1 MNSAQQ
7 RQLRRSAKRTSLY
20 IVLVGILFI
29 IIFPIFFLFSF
40 SFMSDYE
47 TYSEWPK
54 PLVPSFKADFMI
66 DKDTEGYHLYI
77 FNKSENDFMPF
88 GPLVFNNFIFL
99 LQVSIFAIK
108 LQANSKI
115 SNQKIEEYLKIV
127 DKESR
132 VEFTV
137 RKDLLANY
145 ILFFQVVNGATRAVL
160 NSLMVAGATIVISL
174 TIGGMG
180 GYAFA
185 RYFFKGKNLLK
196 LSVLFVRMF
205 PAVSLAIPMVIIL
218 ARMGLYD
225 RPLGLSL
232 VYSVGQISMS
242 IWITASVFMSIP
254 VSLEEAAMIF
264 GTTRVGAFWHVT
276 LPLALPGLAACA
288 MYSFIGSWN
297 EVIAAVVLTQ
307 FNPTFPVIVYKAL
320 VGSQGQINLIT
331 AGSVAQAVPAII
343 FTLIIRKYIIQMW
356 GGVKV

>member
-1 MNSAQQ
+1 MNNVVK
-7 RQLRRSAKRTSLY
+7 RQLRRSAKRSSLY
-20 IVLVGILFI
+20 IVLVGIAFI
-29 IIFPIFFLFSF
+29 IILPIFFLFSF

-54 PLVPSFKADFMI
+54 PLVPSLKANFMI
-66 DKDTEGYHLYI
+66 DKNTEGYHLFI
-77 FNKSENDFMPF
+77 FNKSEDKFMPF
-88 GPLVFNNFIFL
+88 GPLVFANNEEDIDNLRKF
-99 LQVSIFAIK
+99 IK
-108 LQANSKI
+108 LQSNCKI
-115 SNQKIEEYLKIV
+115 SSQEIVEYIKVV
-127 DKESR
+127 DNNSN
-132 VEFTV
+132 VEFSIK
-137 RKDLLANY
+137 KDLLANY
-145 ILFFQVVNGATRAVL
+145 ILFFQVVNGAPKAVL
-160 NSLMVAGATIVISL
+160 NSLMVAGATMLISL

-185 RYFFKGKNLLK
+185 RYFFKGKNILK

-218 ARMGLYD
+218 AKMGLYD
-225 RPLGLSL
+225 QPLGLSL
-232 VYSVGQISMS
+232 VYSVGQISLS

-264 GTTRVGAFWHVT
+264 GTTRAGAFWHVT

>member
-1 MNSAQQ
+1 MDNVVK
-7 RQLRRSAKRTSLY
+7 RQLRRSAKRSALY
-20 IVLVGILFI
+20 IVLAGIAFI
-29 IIFPIFFLFSF
+29 IIFPVFFLFSF

-54 PLVPSFKADFMI
+54 PLVPSFKTNFMI
-66 DKDTEGYHLYI
+66 NKDTDGYHLFI
-77 FNKSENDFMPF
+77 FNKSENAFMPF
-88 GPLVFNNFIFL
+88 GPLVFNKNEKDIDALRKFIKR
-99 LQVSIFAIK
+99 QS
-108 LQANSKI
+108 NSNI
-115 SNQKIEEYLKIV
+115 SSQKIIEYLEVV
-127 DKESR
+127 DSEAK
-132 VEFTV
+132 VEFYL
-137 RKDLLANY
+137 KKNLMANY
-145 ILFFQVVNGATRAVL
+145 ILFFQVINGAPMAVL
-160 NSLMVAGATIVISL
+160 NSLTVAGATILISL

-218 ARMGLYD
+218 AKMGLYD
-225 RPLGLSL
+225 QPLGLSL

-242 IWITASVFMSIP
+242 IWITASVFMAIP

-264 GTTRVGAFWHVT
+264 GTTKAGAFWHVT
-276 LPLALPGLAACA
+276 LPLALPGLAASA

-307 FNPTFPVIVYKAL
+307 FNPTFPVVVYKAL

>member
-1 MNSAQQ
+1 MNNVVK
-7 RQLRRSAKRTSLY
+7 RQLRRSAKRSSLY
-20 IVLVGILFI
+20 IVLVGIAFI

-54 PLVPSFKADFMI
+54 PLIPSFKSNFMI
-66 DKDTEGYHLYI
+66 DKDTDGYHLFI
-77 FNKSENDFMPF
+77 FNKSADEFMPF
-88 GPLVFNNFIFL
+88 GPLVFADNEEDIDNLRKF
-99 LQVSIFAIK
+99 IK
-108 LQANSKI
+108 LQSNCKI
-115 SNQKIEEYLKIV
+115 SSQEIVEYLKVV
-127 DKESR
+127 DNNSK
-132 VEFTV
+132 VEFSIK
-137 RKDLLANY
+137 KDLLANY
-145 ILFFQVVNGATRAVL
+145 ILFFQVVNGAPKAVL
-160 NSLMVAGATIVISL
+160 NSLMVAGATMLISL

-185 RYFFKGKNLLK
+185 RYFFKGKNILK

-218 ARMGLYD
+218 AKMGLYD
-225 RPLGLSL
+225 QPLGLSL
-232 VYSVGQISMS
+232 VYSVGQISLS
-242 IWITASVFMSIP
+242 IWITASVFMAIP

-264 GTTRVGAFWHVT
+264 GTTRAGAFWHVT

-297 EVIAAVVLTQ
+297 EVISAVVLTQ
-307 FNPTFPVIVYKAL
+307 FNPTFPVVVYKAL

-331 AGSVAQAVPAII
+331 AGSVAQALPAII

>member
-1 MNSAQQ
+1 MDNVLK
-7 RQLRRSAKRTSLY
+7 RQFRRSAKKTSLY
-20 IVLVGILFI
+20 IILVGIAFI
-29 IIFPIFFLFSF
+29 IIFPVFFLFSF

-54 PLVPSFKADFMI
+54 PLVPSFKANFLI
-66 DKDTEGYHLYI
+66 DKDIDGYHLFI
-77 FNKSENDFMPF
+77 FNRSENEYMPF
-88 GPLVFNNFIFL
+88 GPLVFNDNEKDLNNLKGFI
-99 LQVSIFAIK
+99 K
-108 LQANSKI
+108 RQANCKI
-115 SNQKIEEYLKIV
+115 SVAKIKEYLDVV
-127 DKESR
+127 DSESKA
-132 VEFTV
+132 EFILN
-137 RKDLLANY
+137 KDLLANY
-145 ILFFQVVNGATRAVL
+145 ILFFQVVNGAPKAVL
-160 NSLMVAGATIVISL
+160 NSLMVAGATILISL

-185 RYFFKGKNLLK
+185 RYFFKGKNILK

-218 ARMGLYD
+218 AKMGLYD
-225 RPLGLSL
+225 QPLGLSL

-242 IWITASVFMSIP
+242 IWITASVFMAIP

-264 GTTRVGAFWHVT
+264 GTTKVGAFWHVT

-320 VGSQGQINLIT
+320 IGSQGQINLIT

>member
-1 MNSAQQ
+1 MNSTLQ

-54 PLVPSFKADFMI
+54 PLVPSFKTDFMI

-88 GPLVFNNFIFL
+88 GPLFFNNNEMDISNLRKF
-99 LQVSIFAIK
+99 IK
-108 LQANSKI
+108 LQANSTI
-115 SNQKIEEYLKIV
+115 TDQKIEEYLGIV
-127 DKESR
+127 DKESK

-137 RKDLLANY
+137 RKNLLANY
-145 ILFFQVVNGATRAVL
+145 ILFFQVVNGAARAVL
-160 NSLMVAGATIVISL
+160 NSLMVAGATVVIAL

-196 LSVLFVRMF
+196 LSVLFVRMY

-254 VSLEEAAMIF
+254 ISLEEAAMIF

-307 FNPTFPVIVYKAL
+307 FNPTFPVVVYKAL

-331 AGSVAQAVPAII
+331 AGSVAQAVPAIV

>member
-1 MNSAQQ
+1 MNNAQK
-7 RQLRRSAKRTSLY
+7 RLLRRTAKRSSLY
-20 IVLVGILFI
+20 IMIVGILFI
-29 IIFPIFFLFSF
+29 IIFPVFFLFSF

-54 PLVPSFKADFMI
+54 PLIPSIRSKFMLDKKAD
-66 DKDTEGYHLYI
+66 GYHLYI
-77 FNKSENDFMPF
+77 FNKSENDFLPF
-88 GPLVFNNFIFL
+88 GPTSFTDTEKDISDLQYFIK
-99 LQVSIFAIK
+99 I
-108 LQANSKI
+108 QANSKI
-115 SNQKIEEYLKIV
+115 STEKIANYLEVV
-127 DKESR
+127 DAESR
-132 VEFTV
+132 VEFSLN
-137 RKDLLANY
+137 KDLLANY
-145 ILFFQVVNGATRAVL
+145 ILFFQVINGAPQAVL
-160 NSLMVAGATIVISL
+160 NSLAVAGATILISL
-174 TIGGMG
+174 SIGGLG

-218 ARMGLYD
+218 AKMGLYD
-225 RPLGLSL
+225 QPLGLSF

-254 VSLEEAAMIF
+254 VSLEEASMIF
-264 GTTRVGAFWHVT
+264 GTTKAGAFWHVT
-276 LPLALPGLAACA
+276 LPLALPGLAASA

-297 EVIAAVVLTQ
+297 EVISAVVLTQ
-307 FNPTFPVIVYKAL
+307 FNPTFPVVVYKAL

-331 AGSVAQAVPAII
+331 AGSVAQALPAII

>member
-1 MNSAQQ
+1 MDRALK
-7 RQLRRSAKRTSLY
+7 RQFIRSAKRSSLY
-20 IVLVGILFI
+20 ILLAGIGFI
-29 IIFPIFFLFSF
+29 IIFPVFFLFSF

-54 PLVPSFKADFMI
+54 PLVPSFRFAFNI
-66 DKDTEGYHLYI
+66 DKDQDGYHLSI
-77 FNKSENDFMPF
+77 FNKSEDAFVPF
-88 GPLVFNNFIFL
+88 GPLQFSRDEEEL
-99 LQVSIFAIK
+99 RS
-108 LQANSKI
+108 LQAFISRQANCKI
-115 SNQKIEEYLKIV
+115 SIPKIKEYLDTV
-127 DKESR
+127 DNGSKVS
-132 VEFTV
+132 FIAN
-137 RKDLLANY
+137 KSLLANY
-145 ILFFQVVNGATRAVL
+145 ITFFQVVNGAPQAVL
-160 NSLMVAGATIVISL
+160 NSLMVAFSTILISL
-174 TIGGMG
+174 SIGGMAG
-180 GYAFA
+180 FAFA
-185 RYFFKGKNLLK
+185 RYFFKGKNILK

-205 PAVSLAIPMVIIL
+205 PAVSIAIPMVIIL

-225 RPLGLSL
+225 QPMGLSL

-297 EVIAAVVLTQ
+297 EVISAVVLTQ

-331 AGSVAQAVPAII
+331 AGSVAQALPAII
-343 FTLIIRKYIIQMW
+343 FTLIIRKYILQMW

>member
-1 MNSAQQ
+1 MANVLK
-7 RQLRRSAKRTSLY
+7 RQIRRSAKKTSLY
-20 IVLVGILFI
+20 IILVGIACI
-29 IIFPIFFLFSF
+29 IIFPVFFLFSF

-54 PLVPSFKADFMI
+54 PLVPSFKAHFMI
-66 DKDTEGYHLYI
+66 DKDVEGYHLFI
-77 FNKSENDFMPF
+77 FNKSEDDFMPF
-88 GPLVFNNFIFL
+88 GPLVFTNNEKDVDNLRKF
-99 LQVSIFAIK
+99 IK
-108 LQANSKI
+108 LQSNCKI
-115 SNQKIEEYLKIV
+115 SSQQIVEYLEVV
-127 DKESR
+127 DSDSR
-132 VEFTV
+132 VEFTI

-145 ILFFQVVNGATRAVL
+145 ILFFQVVNGAPKAVL
-160 NSLMVAGATIVISL
+160 NSLMVAGATILISL

-185 RYFFKGKNLLK
+185 RYFFKGKNILK

-218 ARMGLYD
+218 AKMGLYD
-225 RPLGLSL
+225 QPLGLSL

-264 GTTRVGAFWHVT
+264 GTTKVGAFWHIT

>member
-1 MNSAQQ
+1 MNNVVK
-7 RQLRRSAKRTSLY
+7 RQLRRSAKRSSLY
-20 IVLVGILFI
+20 IVLVGIAFI

-54 PLVPSFKADFMI
+54 PLIPSFKSNFMI
-66 DKDTEGYHLYI
+66 DKDTDGYHLFI
-77 FNKSENDFMPF
+77 FNKSADEFMPF
-88 GPLVFNNFIFL
+88 GPLVFADNEEDIDNLRKF
-99 LQVSIFAIK
+99 IK
-108 LQANSKI
+108 LQSNCKI
-115 SNQKIEEYLKIV
+115 SSQEIVEYLKVV
-127 DKESR
+127 DNNSK
-132 VEFTV
+132 VEFSIK
-137 RKDLLANY
+137 KDLLANY
-145 ILFFQVVNGATRAVL
+145 ILFFQVVNGAPKAVL
-160 NSLMVAGATIVISL
+160 NSLMVAGATMLISL

-185 RYFFKGKNLLK
+185 RYFFKGKNILK

-218 ARMGLYD
+218 AKMGLYD
-225 RPLGLSL
+225 QPLGLSL
-232 VYSVGQISMS
+232 VYSVGQISLS
-242 IWITASVFMSIP
+242 IWITASVFMAIP

-264 GTTRVGAFWHVT
+264 GTTRAGAFWHVT

>member
-1 MNSAQQ
+1 M
-7 RQLRRSAKRTSLY
+7 RRTARRTSLY
-20 IVLVGILFI
+20 IVLTGILFI
-29 IIFPIFFLFSF
+29 IVFPIFFLFSF

-54 PLVPSFKADFMI
+54 PLIPSVKAGFMLEQ
-66 DKDTEGYHLYI
+66 DVDGYHLSI
-77 FNKSENDFMPF
+77 FNKSEDQYMPF
-88 GPLVFNNFIFL
+88 GPLAFQNTEKDLGSLKEFV
-99 LQVSIFAIK
+99 K
-108 LQANSKI
+108 RQANCTIKI
-115 SNQKIEEYLKIV
+115 PEFRKYLDNVKPGSPV
-127 DKESR
+127 Y
-132 VEFTV
+132 FTIN
-137 RKDLLANY
+137 KNLLANY
-145 ILFFQVVNGATRAVL
+145 VLFFQVVNGAPQAVL
-160 NSLMVAGATIVISL
+160 NSLMVAFATIAISL
-174 TIGGMG
+174 TIGGMA

-185 RYFFKGKNLLK
+185 RYFFKGKNILK

-205 PAVSLAIPMVIIL
+205 PAVSIAIPMVIIL
-218 ARMGLYD
+218 GRMGLYD
-225 RPLGLSL
+225 KPIGLSL

-264 GTTRVGAFWHVT
+264 GTSKFGAFRHVT

-297 EVIAAVVLTQ
+297 EVISAVVLTQ
-307 FNPTFPVIVYKAL
+307 FNPTFPVVVYKAL

-331 AGSVAQAVPAII
+331 AGSVAQALPAII

>member
-1 MNSAQQ
+1 MNNILK
-7 RQLRRSAKRTSLY
+7 RQLRRSAKRSSLY
-20 IVLVGILFI
+20 IVLVGIAFI
-29 IIFPIFFLFSF
+29 IIFPVFFLFSF

-54 PLVPSFKADFMI
+54 PLVPSFKASFMI

-77 FNKSENDFMPF
+77 FNKSEDQFMPF
-88 GPLVFNNFIFL
+88 GPLVFTNTEKDIDSLRKF
-99 LQVSIFAIK
+99 IK
-108 LQANSKI
+108 LQSNCKI
-115 SNQKIEEYLKIV
+115 SSQKIVEYLNVADSKS
-127 DKESR
+127 K
-132 VEFTV
+132 VEFSV
-137 RKDLLANY
+137 KKDLLANY
-145 ILFFQVVNGATRAVL
+145 ILFFQVINGAPRAVL
-160 NSLMVAGATIVISL
+160 NSLMVAGATILISL

-185 RYFFKGKNLLK
+185 RYFFKGKSILK

-218 ARMGLYD
+218 AKMGLYD
-225 RPLGLSL
+225 QPLGLSL

-242 IWITASVFMSIP
+242 IWITASVFMAIP

-264 GTTRVGAFWHVT
+264 GTTKVGAFWHVT

-297 EVIAAVVLTQ
+297 KVIAAVVLTQ
-307 FNPTFPVIVYKAL
+307 FNPTFPVVVYKAL

>member
-1 MNSAQQ
+1 MNSAVK
-7 RQLRRSAKRTSLY
+7 RQLRRSAKRSSLY

-29 IIFPIFFLFSF
+29 IIFPVFFLFSF

-54 PLVPSFKADFMI
+54 PLVPSFKASFII
-66 DKDTEGYHLYI
+66 DKDIEGYHLSI

-88 GPLVFNNFIFL
+88 GPLSFQDNENDID
-99 LQVSIFAIK
+99 K
-108 LQANSKI
+108 LQEFIKRQSNCKI
-115 SNQKIEEYLKIV
+115 STRKIIDYLRVV
-127 DKESR
+127 DNKSM
-132 VEFTV
+132 VQFSLN
-137 RKDLLANY
+137 KDLLANY
-145 ILFFQVVNGATRAVL
+145 ILFFQVVNGAPKAVL
-160 NSLMVAGATIVISL
+160 NSLMVALTTIAISL

-185 RYFFKGKNLLK
+185 RYFFKGKSILK

-225 RPLGLSL
+225 QPLGLSL
-232 VYSVGQISMS
+232 VYSVGQISLS

-264 GTTRVGAFWHVT
+264 GTSKVGAFWHVT

-297 EVIAAVVLTQ
+297 EVISAVVLTQ
-307 FNPTFPVIVYKAL
+307 FNPTFPVVVYKAL

-331 AGSVAQAVPAII
+331 AGSAAQALPAII

>member
-1 MNSAQQ
+1 MNSALQ

-20 IVLVGILFI
+20 IILVGILFI
-29 IIFPIFFLFSF
+29 IILPIFFLFSF

-54 PLVPSFKADFMI
+54 PLVPSLKSEFMI

-77 FNKSENDFMPF
+77 FNKSENEFMPF
-88 GPLVFNNFIFL
+88 GPLFFNNNETD
-99 LQVSIFAIK
+99 VSKLRKFIK
-108 LQANSKI
+108 LQSNSVI
-115 SNQKIEEYLKIV
+115 SDQKIEEYLRVV
-127 DKESR
+127 DQESK
-132 VEFTV
+132 VVFNV

-145 ILFFQVVNGATRAVL
+145 ILFFQVVNGASRAVL
-160 NSLMVAGATIVISL
+160 NSLMVAGSTIVISL

-196 LSVLFVRMF
+196 LSVLFVRMY
-205 PAVSLAIPMVIIL
+205 PAVALAIPMVIIL

-307 FNPTFPVIVYKAL
+307 FNPTFPVVVYKAL

>member
-1 MNSAQQ
+1 MNNILK

-20 IVLVGILFI
+20 IVLVGIAFI
-29 IIFPIFFLFSF
+29 IIFPVFFLFSF

-54 PLVPSFKADFMI
+54 PLVPSFKASFMI
-66 DKDTEGYHLYI
+66 DKNAEGYHLFI
-77 FNKSENDFMPF
+77 FNKSEDKFMPF
-88 GPLVFNNFIFL
+88 GPLVFANNEKDVDNLRKF
-99 LQVSIFAIK
+99 IK
-108 LQANSKI
+108 LQSNSNISSKKI
-115 SNQKIEEYLKIV
+115 VEYLEIADGK
-127 DKESR
+127 SR
-132 VEFTV
+132 VEFSL
-137 RKDLLANY
+137 RKNLLANY
-145 ILFFQVVNGATRAVL
+145 ILFFQVVNGAPKAVL
-160 NSLMVAGATIVISL
+160 NSLMVAGATILISL

-185 RYFFKGKNLLK
+185 RYFFKGKSILK

-218 ARMGLYD
+218 AKMGLYD
-225 RPLGLSL
+225 QPLGLSL

-242 IWITASVFMSIP
+242 IWITASVFMAIP

-264 GTTRVGAFWHVT
+264 GTTKAGAFLHVT

-307 FNPTFPVIVYKAL
+307 FNPTFPVVVYKAL

-331 AGSVAQAVPAII
+331 AGSVAQAVPAIV

>member
-1 MNSAQQ
+1 MNNAIK
-7 RQLRRSAKRTSLY
+7 RQFRRSAKQSSLY
-20 IVLVGILFI
+20 IVLVGIVFI
-29 IIFPIFFLFSF
+29 IIFPVFFLFSF
-40 SFMSDYE
+40 SLMSDYE

-54 PLVPSFKADFMI
+54 PLIPSFKAGFMI
-66 DKDTEGYHLYI
+66 DKDVDGYHLSI
-77 FNKSENDFMPF
+77 FNKSENKFMPF
-88 GPLVFNNFIFL
+88 GPLAFNNNEKDLGDLKGFI
-99 LQVSIFAIK
+99 K
-108 LQANSKI
+108 RQANCKI
-115 SNQKIEEYLKIV
+115 TVPQIKEYLQTV
-127 DKESR
+127 DSESS
-132 VEFTV
+132 VKFILN
-137 RKDLLANY
+137 KNLLANY
-145 ILFFQVVNGATRAVL
+145 ILFFQVVNGAPKAVL
-160 NSLMVAGATIVISL
+160 NSLMVALATIAISL

-185 RYFFKGKNLLK
+185 RYFFKGKNILK

-205 PAVSLAIPMVIIL
+205 PAVSIAIPMVIIL
-218 ARMGLYD
+218 GRMGLYD
-225 RPLGLSL
+225 QPLGLSL

-297 EVIAAVVLTQ
+297 EVISAVVLTQ
-307 FNPTFPVIVYKAL
+307 FNPTFPVVVYKAL

-331 AGSVAQAVPAII
+331 AGSVAQALPAII

>member
-1 MNSAQQ
+1 MNNVVK

-20 IVLVGILFI
+20 IVLVGIAFI
-29 IIFPIFFLFSF
+29 IIFPVFFLFSF

-54 PLVPSFKADFMI
+54 PLVPSFKANFMI
-66 DKDTEGYHLYI
+66 DKDAEGYHLFI
-77 FNKSENDFMPF
+77 FNKSEDGFMPF
-88 GPLVFNNFIFL
+88 GPLVFANNEKDIDSLRKF
-99 LQVSIFAIK
+99 IK
-108 LQANSKI
+108 LQSNCKI
-115 SNQKIEEYLKIV
+115 SSQKIVEYLKVV
-127 DKESR
+127 DNNSR
-132 VEFTV
+132 VEFSIK
-137 RKDLLANY
+137 KDLLANY
-145 ILFFQVVNGATRAVL
+145 ILFFKVVNGAPKAVL
-160 NSLMVAGATIVISL
+160 NSLMVAGATILISL
-174 TIGGMG
+174 SIGGLG

-185 RYFFKGKNLLK
+185 RYFFKGKNILK

-218 ARMGLYD
+218 AKMGLYD
-225 RPLGLSL
+225 QPLGLSL

-264 GTTRVGAFWHVT
+264 GTSKVGAFWHVT

-307 FNPTFPVIVYKAL
+307 FNPTFPVVVYKAL

-331 AGSVAQAVPAII
+331 AGSVAQALPAII

>member
-1 MNSAQQ
+1 MNNVLK
-7 RQLRRSAKRTSLY
+7 RQLRRSAKRSSLY
-20 IVLVGILFI
+20 IVLVGIAFI
-29 IIFPIFFLFSF
+29 IILPIFFLFSF

-54 PLVPSFKADFMI
+54 PLVPSFKANFMI
-66 DKDTEGYHLYI
+66 DKNTEGYHLFI
-77 FNKSENDFMPF
+77 FNKSEDKFMPF
-88 GPLVFNNFIFL
+88 GPLVFANNEEDIDNLRKF
-99 LQVSIFAIK
+99 IK
-108 LQANSKI
+108 LQSNCKI
-115 SNQKIEEYLKIV
+115 SSQEIVEYIKVV
-127 DKESR
+127 DSNSS
-132 VEFTV
+132 VEFSIK
-137 RKDLLANY
+137 KDLLANY
-145 ILFFQVVNGATRAVL
+145 ILFFQVVNGAPKAVL
-160 NSLMVAGATIVISL
+160 NSLMVAGATMLISL

-185 RYFFKGKNLLK
+185 RYIFKGKNILK

-218 ARMGLYD
+218 AKMGLYD
-225 RPLGLSL
+225 QPLGLSL
-232 VYSVGQISMS
+232 VYSVGQISLS
-242 IWITASVFMSIP
+242 IWITASVFMAIP

-264 GTTRVGAFWHVT
+264 GTTRAGAFWHVT

-331 AGSVAQAVPAII
+331 AGSVAQAIPAII

>member
-1 MNSAQQ
+1 MNNVVK
-7 RQLRRSAKRTSLY
+7 RQLRRSAKRSSLY
-20 IVLVGILFI
+20 IVLVGIAFI

-54 PLVPSFKADFMI
+54 PLIPSFKANFMI
-66 DKDTEGYHLYI
+66 DKNTEGYHLFI
-77 FNKSENDFMPF
+77 FNKSEDEFMPF
-88 GPLVFNNFIFL
+88 GPLVFANNEKDIDNLRKF
-99 LQVSIFAIK
+99 IK
-108 LQANSKI
+108 LQSNCKI
-115 SNQKIEEYLKIV
+115 SSQEIVEYLKV
-127 DKESR
+127 LEKNSN
-132 VEFTV
+132 VEFSIK
-137 RKDLLANY
+137 KDLLANY
-145 ILFFQVVNGATRAVL
+145 ILFFQVVNGAPKAVL
-160 NSLMVAGATIVISL
+160 NSLMVAGATMLISL

-185 RYFFKGKNLLK
+185 RYFFKGKNILK

-218 ARMGLYD
+218 AKMGLYD
-225 RPLGLSL
+225 QPLGLSL
-232 VYSVGQISMS
+232 VYSVGQISLS
-242 IWITASVFMSIP
+242 IWITASVFMAIP

-264 GTTRVGAFWHVT
+264 GTTRAGAFWHVT

-297 EVIAAVVLTQ
+297 EVISAVVLTQ
-307 FNPTFPVIVYKAL
+307 FNPTFPVVVYKAL

-331 AGSVAQAVPAII
+331 AGSVAQALPAII

>member
-1 MNSAQQ
+1 MNNVLK
-7 RQLRRSAKRTSLY
+7 RQLRRTAKRTSLY

-54 PLVPSFKADFMI
+54 PLIPSFKSTFMI
-66 DKDTEGYHLYI
+66 DKGTDGYHLFI
-77 FNKSENDFMPF
+77 FNKSENDFMQF
-88 GPLVFNNFIFL
+88 GPIAFNDNEKDISN
-99 LQVSIFAIK
+99 LQKFIK
-108 LQANSKI
+108 LQSNSKI
-115 SNQKIEEYLKIV
+115 STERIKEYLRIV
-127 DKESR
+127 DNKS
-132 VEFTV
+132 TV
-137 RKDLLANY
+137 QFSLRKDLLANY
-145 ILFFQVVNGATRAVL
+145 ILFFQVINGAPRAVL
-160 NSLMVAGATIVISL
+160 NSLMVAGATILISL
-174 TIGGMG
+174 SIGGMG

-185 RYFFKGKNLLK
+185 RYFFKGKSMLK
-196 LSVLFVRMF
+196 LTVLFVRMF
-205 PAVSLAIPMVIIL
+205 PGISLAIPMVIIL

-225 RPLGLSL
+225 QPLGLSL
-232 VYSVGQISMS
+232 VYSVGQISIS

-254 VSLEEAAMIF
+254 ISLEEASMIF
-264 GTTRVGAFWHVT
+264 GTTRVGAFWHIT

-297 EVIAAVVLTQ
+297 EVISAVVLTQ
-307 FNPTFPVIVYKAL
+307 FNPTFPVVVYKAL

-331 AGSVAQAVPAII
+331 AGSVAQALPAII